1 MNNTGLFIFAV
12 LERNGVDGVSAF
24 TIKDIAKICNV
35 GISTVSRAINDDP
48 RINQGTK
55 ERILKVIEEYHYV
68 PNNSARNLKMTESNT
83 IALLIEG
90 IDNQFFQAM
99 LKIYEEEL
107 KKMEYTLLIHAVGE
121 EQDDA
126 SVAIEL
132 AKEKRLKGIIFLG
145 GLMNYPEDEMDM
157 IGIPYVLCTVA
168 ADVNRPKQ
176 NCLSVSIDDEKESY
190 KAVDY
195 LCKKGH
201 KRIAIITGRE
211 TDFAIGGLRLKGYQK
226 ALADNGIPY
235 DPQLVRYM
243 KMDIPEYSAA
253 NGYQVAKELLESGVD
268 FTAIYVISDLTAFGA
283 YKAVFDA
290 GKRIPEDY
298 SVMGFDGL
306 EVTRYYHPS
315 LTTIVQPSSEMVK
328 CSIELLMDAIAGKR
342 EMRQL
347 IMEADLLERDSVADI
362 SGRAQGKRD
371 SVADI
376 SGRAQGKRDS
386 AVD

>member
-1 MNNTGLFIFAV
+1 M
-12 LERNGVDGVSAF
+12 
-24 TIKDIAKICNV
+24 
-35 GISTVSRAINDDP
+35 GISTVSRAMNDDP
-48 RINQGTK
+48 RINKNTK

-83 IALLIEG
+83 IALLIKG

-107 KKMEYTLLIHAVGE
+107 KKMEYTVLIHAVGE

-145 GLMNYPEDEMDM
+145 GLMNYPEQEMEM

-168 ADVNRPKQ
+168 SDINRPKQ

-195 LCKKGH
+195 LCKMGH
-201 KRIAIITGRE
+201 KRIAIITGRK
-211 TDFAIGGLRLKGYQK
+211 TDFAIGGLRLKGYQR
-226 ALADNGIPY
+226 ALEDNGIAY
-235 DPQLVRYM
+235 DPELVRYM

-253 NGYQVAKELLESGVD
+253 NGYEVAKELLESGLE

-283 YKAVFDA
+283 YKAIFDA

-306 EVTRYYHPS
+306 EVTKYYYPS
-315 LTTIVQPSSEMVK
+315 LTTIVQPSSQMVK
-328 CSIELLMDAIAGKR
+328 CSIELLMDAIAGK
-342 EMRQL
+342 EEKRQL
-347 IMEADLLERDSVADI
+347 IMDATLLERDSVADI
-362 SGRAQGKRD
+362 NMQ
-371 SVADI
+371 
-376 SGRAQGKRDS
+376 
-386 AVD
+386 